1 MTLEEYLAFEN
12 ASPAKHEFVDGE
24 IYAMSGVTRRH
35 SQIAANI
42 GASLWTARRGSACR
56 VHTAEVKLL
65 TARAVYYPDVMVA
78 CGPAPA
84 NEYVEDTPCLVAQVL
99 SPPTEHIDRR
109 EKRVAY
115 QQIASVR
122 AYLIVDQERRVVDWY
137 ARGDDAAWTH
147 ATLVEQ
153 GEIDLTCPAVTLT
166 LDEIYE
172 GVELPPAESRRVR
185 EDETVYG

>member
-1 MTLEEYLAFEN
+1 
-12 ASPAKHEFVDGE
+12 
-24 IYAMSGVTRRH
+24 
-35 SQIAANI
+35 
-42 GASLWTARRGSACR
+42 
-56 VHTAEVKLL
+56 VKLL

-78 CGPAPA
+78 CGPGPA
-84 NEYVEDTPCLVAQVL
+84 NEYVEDAPCLVVEVL
-99 SPPTEHIDRR
+99 SPSTEHIDRR

-137 ARGDDAAWTH
+137 ARGDDGAWTH
-147 ATLVEQ
+147 VTLVEQ
-153 GEIDLTCPAVTLT
+153 GEIALACPAVTLT